1 MTETPSPESLPIG
14 ELLDLSGKTALITG
28 GAMGIGL
35 GIVRRLHEAGAN
47 VVIADIAEAAAD
59 EAALELS
66 DPTRV
71 RTIAADVSKAE
82 DAEAMVRAAVD
93 AFGAL
98 DIMVN
103 NAGIYQGSAFLDT
116 GLGLARRTLDVNL
129 LGVMLCSQAA
139 ARQMIAQGGG
149 GRIVNV
155 NSVEGVNPSML
166 GLAHYGA
173 SKHAVA
179 GLIKTMALE
188 LAPHGISV
196 NNVCPGGVRTPG
208 LAPLL
213 DEAAIVELEKRI
225 PKGRIAVPDDIAR
238 VVLFLAS
245 GLASY
250 MTGTQIVVDGGQT
263 LRGCAV

>member
-1 MTETPSPESLPIG
+1 MTELLSPQPAPIG
-14 ELLDLSGKTALITG
+14 ELLDLSGRTALVTG

-35 GIVRRLHEAGAN
+35 GIVHRLHEAGAN
-47 VVIADIAEAAAD
+47 IVIADIAEAAAD
-59 EAALELS
+59 KAAQELS
-66 DPTRV
+66 DTTRV
-71 RTIAADVSKAE
+71 RTVAADVSKAE
-82 DAEAMVRAAVD
+82 DAETMVRTAVD

-103 NAGIYQGSAFLDT
+103 NAGIYRGSAFLETSLD
-116 GLGLARRTLDVNL
+116 LAQRTLDVNL

-139 ARQMIAQGGG
+139 ARQMIVQGRG

-155 NSVEGVNPSML
+155 NSVEGVNPSVL

-213 DEAAIVELEKRI
+213 DEDAIVELEKRI

-238 VVLFLAS
+238 VVLFLS
-245 GLASY
+245 SDLASY
-250 MTGTQIVVDGGQT
+250 MTGTQVVVDGGQT